1 MNLRSWG
8 HGTIRRGSIFFRI
21 DTSQKST
28 DSCLISFYL
37 SCISTKKGV
46 MLPHGGG
53 YFTTFNFWKIL
64 LNIRKRGHVTVRGGH
79 FFLALIWVKYR
90 ILLNLLCS
98 AYVTEQKKWFATGS
112 RFQRVINKRLFAAFF
127 IGMLILDIYRSFIRN
142 GYQ

>member
-8 HGTIRRGSIFFRI
+8 HGTIKRGLIVFHI

-64 LNIRKRGHVTVRGGH
+64 LNIRKRGQVTVRGGR

-90 ILLNLLCS
+90 IFLNVLFS
-98 AYVTEQKKWFATGS
+98 AYVFWYHLLPTWPIKNCKNSIFKVNFLCQNSTE
-112 RFQRVINKRLFAAFF
+112 
-127 IGMLILDIYRSFIRN
+127 SF
-142 GYQ
+142 